1 MKFLD
6 WLEGLPP
13 SEWVAQSD
21 FGYPLMLSIHSIGM
35 SAVVGLL
42 LVLDLWVL
50 GVGRRIPVELFKIL
64 MPVAWVGFAFNLI
77 SGILLFDST
86 AHRLLI
92 NWGFWSK
99 MGCIVAAGAV
109 TWLLWRQIDKA
120 EAFEAR
126 HDGAAVAIAIPASA
140 KALAVLSIV
149 LWLLAIT
156 FGRLIAYIMDH
167 AILNGQA

>member
-1 MKFLD
+1 MTFWD

-35 SAVVGLL
+35 GAVVGLML
-42 LVLDLWVL
+42 AFDLWVL
-50 GVGRRIPVELFKIL
+50 GLARRIPLAAFKSL
-64 MPVAWVGFAFNLI
+64 MPYAWAGFVLNLI
-77 SGILLFDST
+77 SGILLFNST

-92 NWGFWSK
+92 NWGFWAK
-99 MGCIVAAGAV
+99 MGCIVAAAAA
-109 TWLLWRQIDKA
+109 TWMLWRQLKA
-120 EAFEAR
+120 WEATPEPR
-126 HDGAAVAIAIPASA
+126 VAIGGGAKGLAGLAIG
-140 KALAVLSIV
+140 
-149 LWLLAIT
+149 LWLAAIT